1 MTRLVHLDTRS
12 VSFMP
17 PGVIESLR
25 TGGMLI
31 YPTDT
36 LYGLGV
42 DPYSEEALDR
52 LLSAKGREGG
62 KPIPLLLD
70 EPARVSSLA
79 RHLPGDASRLIER
92 FWPGALT
99 LVLPALQD
107 LPGAI
112 TGGTGTVGLR
122 VPNHPV
128 SRTLAKAAGGAI
140 TGTSANR
147 RGNPGIWNTAEEIVN
162 EFTGEVDWILWEGP
176 APASSGESTPPPSL
190 PGSTV
195 VLVEEEKVLL
205 LREGVIPFRTIT
217 DFLGKR

>member
-1 MTRLVHLDTRS
+1 MTRLVRLDARS
-12 VSFMP
+12 VSFLP
-17 PGVIESLR
+17 AAVIESLR
-25 TGGMLI
+25 GWGMVI

-42 DPYSEEALDR
+42 APSSQKAIGR

-70 EPARVSSLA
+70 EPARTFSLA
-79 RHLPGDASRLIER
+79 RSVSWGATRLMEK

-99 LVLPALQD
+99 IVLPAAPG
-107 LPGAI
+107 LPEAV

-122 VPNHPV
+122 VPDHPV
-128 SRTLAKAAGGAI
+128 ARTLAKAAGGAI

-147 RGNPGIWNTAEEIVN
+147 SGNPGLWRTAEEIVN
-162 EFTGEVDWILWEGP
+162 EFTGDVDWILWDGP
-176 APASSGESTPPPSL
+176 SPTSGGEEIPPP
-190 PGSTV
+190 PHGSTV
-195 VLVEEEKVLL
+195 VLVEEDDVLL

-217 DFLGKR
+217 DFLGKG

>member
-1 MTRLVHLDTRS
+1 MTRLVRLDARS
-12 VSFMP
+12 VSSLP
-17 PGVIESLR
+17 PAVIESLR
-25 TGGMLI
+25 AGGMVI

-42 DPYSEEALDR
+42 DPASQEAIVR
-52 LLSAKGREGG
+52 LLSAKGREGK

-70 EPARVSSLA
+70 EPKRAFALA
-79 RHLPGDASRLIER
+79 RRVPGKATRLMEK

-99 LVLPALQD
+99 IVVPAA
-107 LPGAI
+107 PEIPEAI

-122 VPNHPV
+122 VPDHPV
-128 SRTLAKAAGGAI
+128 ARTLAKAAGGAI

-147 RGNPGIWNTAEEIVN
+147 AGNPGVWRTAEEIEN
-162 EFTGEVDWILWEGP
+162 QFAGEVDWILWDGP
-176 APASSGESTPPPSL
+176 SPASRDEEAFSPPS

-195 VLVEEEKVLL
+195 VRVEEDDVLL

-217 DFLGKR
+217 DVLGKE